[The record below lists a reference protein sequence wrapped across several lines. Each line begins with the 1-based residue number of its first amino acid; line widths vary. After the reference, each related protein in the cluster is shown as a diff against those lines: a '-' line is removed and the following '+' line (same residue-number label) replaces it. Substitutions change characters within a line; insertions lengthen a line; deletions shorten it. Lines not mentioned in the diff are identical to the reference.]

1 MEEEEEGD
9 GANARRDLY
18 SLEGTR
24 ARRTPSPLS
33 ELFLLPSVA
42 VEGAAAAAAVGRSDE
57 HKIRRRYDRTSEA
70 PRGNART
77 DGRYSAVVNEE
88 EEKDY
93 TLREGTDTVY
103 IHPHK
108 SETSFQ

>member
-1 MEEEEEGD
+1 MEEEGD
-9 GANARRDLY
+9 GGNARRDLY

-24 ARRTPSPLS
+24 ARSSPLS

-77 DGRYSAVVNEE
+77 DV
-88 EEKDY
+88 
-93 TLREGTDTVY
+93 T
-103 IHPHK
+103 P
-108 SETSFQ
+108 